1 MRLHQKIFGA
11 AAVLA
16 LALPV
21 MNASA
26 VGVVGPGTSSNTNG
40 SDVFLVV
47 TNQSTYA
54 TEVID
59 LGFSATSLLSTSTF
73 ENSAGYTT
81 SWTMDPSLIS
91 NLGGG
96 TLTFQVYAGKKNGG
110 VANNYI
116 MTTDSGNT
124 LSLFTQTADISAANS
139 AVGTWFT
146 SNSANF
152 TTTSSYLTYFTSSA
166 FNSWVQNANSPNAPG
181 VSLSL
186 PGVNT
191 GGTVGSSALS
201 MYYLTSPGATDSTGS
216 VTKTAIGNSGGAG
229 TWSLVGNT
237 LTYSLAAVPLPA
249 SAWLLISGL
258 LGLGFVSRRRLTNNT
273 LA

>member
-1 MRLHQKIFGA
+1 MRLHRKIFGA
-11 AAVLA
+11 VAVLG
-16 LALPV
+16 LALPI

-26 VGVVGPGTSSNTNG
+26 AVVGPGTAGNTNG
-40 SDVFLVV
+40 SDVFVVV

-59 LGFSATSLLSTSTF
+59 LGISATSLLSSSTF

-81 SWTMDPSLIS
+81 SFTLDPSLIS

-116 MTTDSGNT
+116 MTTDAGST
-124 LSLFTQTADISAANS
+124 LSLFQQAGDISTANGS
-139 AVGTWFT
+139 VGTWFT
-146 SNSANF
+146 ANSGSF
-152 TTTSSYLTYFTSSA
+152 STTSGYLTYFTSSA
-166 FNSWVQNANSPNAPG
+166 FNSWVNNGSSPNAPG
-181 VSLSL
+181 VSLGLS
-186 PGVNT
+186 GVNA

-229 TWSLVGNT
+229 TWTLVGNT

-258 LGLGFVSRRRLTNNT
+258 LGLGFVSRRRITNTT